1 MARVSLPKFDTDRD
15 PIDVTVLLAGI
26 LTVVVLLCT
35 ALFAYMLLS

>member
-26 LTVVVLLCT
+26 ATAVVLMCV
-35 ALFAYMLLS
+35 ALFAYMLLA